1 MGQTFDTLEAARKLE
16 AAGMRH
22 EQAEAVA
29 EIVRNV
35 QNDFGHLAAKA
46 DLAATRSILMWMIG
60 LSITISLA
68 TFATVVILPI
78 NLP

>member
-35 QNDFGHLAAKA
+35 QNDFGHLATKA

-68 TFATVVILPI
+68 TFATVVILAI